1 MDEQMK
7 AVTRA
12 VTETLC
18 EAEHVQRLASQ
29 TLLELEMTM
38 MPEGAVAT
46 PADSAGDLSCEE
58 DATTIYS
65 THFATNWGIAPR
77 KAQQGK
83 SALAYVRGL
92 KTVSRKNE
100 KEARK

>member
-65 THFATNWGIAPR
+65 THFATN
-77 KAQQGK
+77 
-83 SALAYVRGL
+83 
-92 KTVSRKNE
+92 
-100 KEARK
+100 